1 MKLQKLNMIS
11 QTTNLIVWNHYLK
24 GRSSNCPTIY
34 PIFELVFLLATQL
47 YKNELIPE
55 YNKIRNDNQ
64 NNTED
69 DARNNINSDR
79 NIITMNAIFA
89 KVSCMKMN
97 VVAQPYSTD
106 SGIIPI

>member
-1 MKLQKLNMIS
+1 MKSQKLKSDMIS
-11 QTTNLIVWNHYLK
+11 QSINLIVWNHYLK

-47 YKNELIPE
+47 YKNELIAE

-69 DARNNINSDR
+69 DARNNINSNR
-79 NIITMNAIFA
+79 NKN
-89 KVSCMKMN
+89 
-97 VVAQPYSTD
+97 TD

>member
-1 MKLQKLNMIS
+1 MIS
-11 QTTNLIVWNHYLK
+11 QSINLLVWNHYLK

-69 DARNNINSDR
+69 DAENNIDSNR
-79 NIITMNAIFA
+79 NRNEITMNVFCQSKLYEDKWCCSTIFHR
-89 KVSCMKMN
+89 
-97 VVAQPYSTD
+97 
-106 SGIIPI
+106 